1 MSNIRSVKIEKEL
14 SAGNEFN
21 AEDMLIHIPS
31 SKDNTPLLYVLGR
44 HYSKTKIGGTMR
56 TLIETI
62 LLVIALWQN
71 EQELLK
77 KEIYENKGR

>member
-1 MSNIRSVKIEKEL
+1 MSSIYRVNIEKEL
-14 SAGNEFN
+14 SVGKESN
-21 AEDMLIHIPS
+21 AEDMLIHIPN
-31 SKDNTPLLYVLGR
+31 SKGNTPLLYVLGR
-44 HYSKTKIGGTMR
+44 YYSKTKIGGTMR

-62 LLVIALWQN
+62 LLVIALWQD